1 MGYSVEE
8 LRDLQNHL
16 VDPNGRKEYFA
27 NFRRQR
33 PPHRKNEPCHQE
45 PIEYLLEIGLL
56 NTDMIAHLPTVPS

>member
-16 VDPNGRKEYFA
+16 VDPNGRREYLTHLR
-27 NFRRQR
+27 NQR
-33 PPHRKNEPCHQE
+33 PPSYRKEPNHQD

-56 NTDMIAHLPTVPS
+56 SIEMIAHLPTVPS